1 MFDNLFLG
9 LAKKKNTYGKV
20 DAFNEPLSFYPQ
32 TRPNSS
38 LFIFEYMAIRKRV
51 YG

>member
-1 MFDNLFLG
+1 MFDNLFLA

-32 TRPNSS
+32 TRLNSS